1 MAKISLI
8 MPVYNSQ
15 KTIDYSINS
24 VLNQTEQDF
33 EFIVVNDGSTDDSLK
48 KIEELKKQSN
58 FSFNIYNKENGGAAS
73 ARRLG
78 LEKANSDIIGFID
91 SDDIID
97 KNYLKEMYDTLIS
110 TNTNICSSRFAF
122 HPNIPVLKNIPLKNR
137 KRNIKYD
144 TFKDKKIVPIMNVVT
159 NGKLYKREYI
169 EISDKNF
176 LANEDLS
183 INYYLFAKARDVSF
197 ANDVT
202 YHYIPNNSGLVS
214 KNIVGY
220 SWDKIKNTLLP
231 LSELKSNFENGN
243 LLDEY
248 YNEVEQIFIK
258 NIIDR
263 INYIQLNLS
272 SSNERNQLINTLYD
286 YISYHFPN
294 WRDNP
299 YFLSNFKDFE
309 IPDIFK
315 VFQNRSK
322 INKYEQ
328 TLYNNENEIFE
339 KYALVSNKIYKLT
352 K

>member
-1 MAKISLI
+1 MTKISLI
-8 MPVYNSQ
+8 MPVYNAQ
-15 KTIDYSINS
+15 KTLDYSINS

-33 EFIVVNDGSTDDSLK
+33 EFIVVNDGSDDDTLK

-58 FSFNIYNKENGGAAS
+58 INFNIYNKENGGVAS

-97 KNYLKEMYDTLIS
+97 NNYLKEMYNTLIS

-122 HPNIPVLKNIPLKNR
+122 HPDIPVLKNIPLKNR

-159 NGKLYKREYI
+159 NGKLFKREYI
-169 EISDKNF
+169 EITDKNF

-183 INYYLFAKARDVSF
+183 INYYLFAKARNVSF

-202 YHYIPNNSGLVS
+202 YHYIPNSTGLVS
-214 KNIVGY
+214 NKIAGY

-231 LSELKSNFENGN
+231 LSDLKRTFEKEN
-243 LLDEY
+243 LFYEY

-258 NIIDR
+258 NILYR

-272 SSNERNQLINTLYD
+272 SSNEKNQLINTLYD
-286 YISYHFPN
+286 FISYHFPN

-299 YFLSNFKDFE
+299 YFISCFKDFE

-315 VFQNRSK
+315 VIQNMPR

-328 TLYNNENEIFE
+328 TLYKNENEIYE
-339 KYALVSNKIYKLT
+339 KYTLLSNKIYALT